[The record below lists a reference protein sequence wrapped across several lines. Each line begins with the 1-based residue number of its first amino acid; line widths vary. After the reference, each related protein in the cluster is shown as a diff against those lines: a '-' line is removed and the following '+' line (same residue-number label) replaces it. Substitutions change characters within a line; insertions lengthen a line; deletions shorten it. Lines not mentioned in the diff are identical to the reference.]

1 MSNKTGNAAPKQI
14 YRHLFNGE
22 KPDPSPLQLADEPP
36 PWRKFAPKA
45 ADLPGKRPKARPM
58 EPDQSIKGRN
68 YLPDPEEAILI
79 NAALVL
85 RRPLLITGQAGI
97 GKTMLA
103 YSVAWQLGLGNVLRW
118 GVTSRSTLKDALY
131 QYDAL
136 ARLHDASL
144 RKEGEADAKLEVG
157 DYFTLGP
164 LGTALLPTNE
174 PGYLP
179 RVLLID
185 EIDKSD
191 ADLPSDLLHVL
202 EEGTFTIPEI
212 ARLPASQKGKSVPVN
227 SADPAMPKVEI
238 PADGRIRCDDF
249 PLIILTSN
257 GDRDFPPAFL
267 RRCLQLAIPWERRA
281 AQLEAIIRR
290 HLGIAPKSDPT
301 IQKLLQLFNEKR
313 AETDATLAID
323 QLLNAIFLARSGASV
338 SPLDHKGIKEAIF
351 RSLTDTP
358 QAPTS

>member
-1 MSNKTGNAAPKQI
+1 MSNTNPAQI
-14 YRHLFNGE
+14 YRHQFAGQE
-22 KPDPSPLQLADEPP
+22 SDPSPLELATEPP
-36 PWRKFAPKA
+36 PWRKFASKPA
-45 ADLPGKRPKARPM
+45 PASASRVKARPM
-58 EPDQSIKGRN
+58 EPDQAGKGRN
-68 YLPDPEEAILI
+68 YLADLEEAKLV

-97 GKTMLA
+97 GKTTLA

-118 GVTSRSTLKDALY
+118 GVTSRSTLKEALY
-131 QYDAL
+131 HYDAL

-144 RKEGEADAKLEVG
+144 RKEGMAGEKLDFG

-164 LGTALLPTNE
+164 LGTALLPTGA

-202 EEGTFTIPEI
+202 EEGSFTIPEVV
-212 ARLPASQKGKSVPVN
+212 RLPAAQKGTSVRVN

-238 PADGRIRCDDF
+238 PADGHIQCDDF
-249 PLIILTSN
+249 PLIIMTSN

-267 RRCLQLAIPWERRA
+267 RRCLQLAIPWERRSV
-281 AQLEAIIRR
+281 QLEAIIRQ
-290 HLGIAPKSDPT
+290 HLGVSPNDDPAVAE
-301 IQKLLQLFNEKR
+301 LLRLFNER
-313 AETDATLAID
+313 RSQTDATLAID
-323 QLLNAIFLARSGASV
+323 QLLNAIFLARSRAEV
-338 SPLDHKGIKEAIF
+338 SPLDHQGIKEAIF
-351 RSLTDTP
+351 RSLSEMP
-358 QAPTS
+358 QAPSL